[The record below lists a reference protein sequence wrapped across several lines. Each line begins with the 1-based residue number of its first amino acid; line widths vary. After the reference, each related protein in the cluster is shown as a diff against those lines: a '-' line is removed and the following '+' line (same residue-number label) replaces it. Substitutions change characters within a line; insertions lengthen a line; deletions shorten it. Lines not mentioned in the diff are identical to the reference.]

1 MADPALILQDLV
13 RHWWLLLLT
22 TLLGVGIAGGYTAAV
37 PSTYAASSYVLVA
50 PAYPDVAV
58 EPIELA
64 QAYGRIVDQP
74 EVLGA
79 AASRLGVP
87 VDELAERVEGS
98 ALGESPVVQL
108 RAEAG
113 EARLAASYATT
124 TAERLVAF
132 GNTQTTQ
139 TRTSLSIFSQAA
151 SPPRAS
157 APRPVLVLAFG
168 VVAGLLLGGM
178 AVLAGVARFLPGDRS
193 GQAAAAG
200 TGTATSDAHTADLG
214 RSPTQTGEV
223 ER

>member
-37 PSTYAASSYVLVA
+37 PSTYTASSYVLVA

-98 ALGESPVVQL
+98 ASGESPLVHL

-124 TAERLVAF
+124 TAERLVAH
-132 GNTQTTQ
+132 GNTQTAQ
-139 TRTSLSIFSQAA
+139 TETSLSIFSQAA
-151 SPPRAS
+151 SPSRAS
-157 APRPVLVLAFG
+157 APRPVLVLAYG
-168 VVAGLLLGGM
+168 AVAGLLLGGV
-178 AVLAGVARFLPGDRS
+178 AVLAGVARFLPGDGG
-193 GQAAAAG
+193 GQA
-200 TGTATSDAHTADLG
+200 TATGADLG
-214 RSPTQTGEV
+214 RSPTRTGEV